1 MCFFLTDGFL
11 DCCSRLS
18 PSFGP
23 YHFYLSVKISR
34 FTLIIQRQR
43 TLIHSM
49 KSQSFLFLFHNNGFG
64 TINGFLVYGLYL
76 SQYNAVNMY
85 WGDEAKCGHIVKELS
100 ARGQRIKSKHT
111 KAGDALPLPCR
122 QRFCSSSRCH
132 FLKPALSWLHSLLAA
147 ALPSGCCTHNP

>member
-1 MCFFLTDGFL
+1 MHLATSTTGRYLAVNKLLNVCVSFFFFWTDGFL
-11 DCCSRLS
+11 DSCSRLS

-34 FTLIIQRQR
+34 LTLIIQRQR

-64 TINGFLVYGLYL
+64 PINGFLVYGLYL

-85 WGDEAKCGHIVKELS
+85 WGDEANVATLL
-100 ARGQRIKSKHT
+100 R
-111 KAGDALPLPCR
+111 
-122 QRFCSSSRCH
+122 
-132 FLKPALSWLHSLLAA
+132 SLV
-147 ALPSGCCTHNP
+147 